1 MAYNIIKA
9 KLHLTDEG
17 FKEILS
23 IRASMNLG
31 LTNKLAIAIPNIIA
45 IEKPVIKDLKV
56 QDPN

>member
-1 MAYNIIKA
+1 MIA
-9 KLHLTDEG
+9 KLHLTNDG

-31 LTNKLAIAIPNIIA
+31 LTDKLALAFPNIIPIKKPI
-45 IEKPVIKDLKV
+45 IEDLNV